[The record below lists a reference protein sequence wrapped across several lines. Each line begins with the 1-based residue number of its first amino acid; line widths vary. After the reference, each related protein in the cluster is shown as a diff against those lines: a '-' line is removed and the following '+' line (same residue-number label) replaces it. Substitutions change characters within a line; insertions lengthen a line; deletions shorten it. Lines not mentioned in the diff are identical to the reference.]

1 MNLDD
6 MITLVRNDL
15 RDTDSNSYR
24 WSDTELTRHINR
36 AVAELSESLPQ
47 PVKATLPTTAG
58 SRELDVSSL
67 DDRIMVA
74 AVEFP
79 PGASPPSYQQ
89 FFIWGNTLTIV
100 SGAEPDGSNCAVYY
114 GVLHTLDAQG
124 STLPGKY
131 EDLVAGG
138 AGGYAAIEWASY
150 AINRVNVGGTMT
162 PREYLDWGSQRLKDF
177 RQELRRLGR
186 RNVVRLSSLYAPYSQ
201 VLSQNTDY
209 GP

>member
-1 MNLDD
+1 MNLAE
-6 MITLVRNDL
+6 MISLVRSDL
-15 RDTDSNSYR
+15 HDTDSGNYR

-47 PVKATLPTTAG
+47 PAKSTMPTVAG
-58 SRELDVSSL
+58 SRELDISGL
-67 DDRIMVA
+67 TDRIMVA

-79 PGASPPSYQQ
+79 LGASPASYQQ

-100 SGAEPDGSNCAVYY
+100 SGGEPDGSSCNIYY
-114 GVLHTLDAQG
+114 GAVHVLDAQG
-124 STLPGKY
+124 STLPSQY

-150 AINRVNVGGTMT
+150 AINRVNVGGTLT
-162 PREYLDWGSQRLKDF
+162 PKEFLDWGNQRLKNF

-186 RNVVRLSSLYAPYSQ
+186 RNRVRVSTLYRPYYPIVSK
-201 VLSQNTDY
+201 STDY

>member
-1 MNLDD
+1 MNLDE
-6 MITLVRNDL
+6 MIAMVRNDL
-15 RDTDSNSYR
+15 HDIESGSYR
-24 WSDTELTRHINR
+24 WSDAELTRHINR

-47 PVKATLPTTAG
+47 PAKTTLPTVAG
-58 SRELDVSSL
+58 SRELDISGL
-67 DDRIMVA
+67 TDRIMVA

-79 PGASPPSYQQ
+79 LGASPASYQQ

-100 SGAEPDGSNCAVYY
+100 SGSEPDGSNCNVYY
-114 GVLHTLDAQG
+114 GVLHVLDAQG
-124 STLPGKY
+124 STLPSQY
-131 EDLVAGG
+131 HDLVAGG

-162 PREYLDWGSQRLKDF
+162 PKEYLDWGNQRLKYF

-186 RNVVRLSSLYAPYSQ
+186 RNVVRLSSLYSPYNQ
-201 VLSQNTDY
+201 VYSRNTDY